1 MKSFYY
7 DNASGWL
14 IKTTRTES
22 ADTLYEYNNL
32 GQRTM
37 VSNALGQVSYTA
49 YNSQG
54 QTIATWGTS
63 YPVAY
68 EFNTAGRMIVM
79 ATTRSN
85 DYANVNLNTLLAE
98 GETLS
103 GCNIPALDI
112 TRWYYDET
120 TGLLTNKVYADGNG
134 TVYTYTETGKIATRA
149 WARGKTTTYT
159 YNNLGQLTN
168 VDYSDST
175 PDVTFAHDRL
185 GRVLSAISSA
195 STSTFHYNGL
205 TLDYETQNGYI
216 VKRKQDSLGRNIGY
230 ELYNPV
236 DLVNPVKK
244 IIYGYDSFNR
254 LSTITSII
262 GSETN
267 TFTYTYLQG
276 TDLVNAMSRIQA
288 FNGVA
293 IMNRNEI

>member
-1 MKSFYY
+1 MNNRKNILLISATDCYKKMKSFYY

-98 GETLS
+98 GQTLS
-103 GCNIPALDI
+103 DCNIPALDI
-112 TRWYYDET
+112 TQWFY
-120 TGLLTNKVYADGNG
+120 
-134 TVYTYTETGKIATRA
+134 
-149 WARGKTTTYT
+149 
-159 YNNLGQLTN
+159 
-168 VDYSDST
+168 
-175 PDVTFAHDRL
+175 
-185 GRVLSAISSA
+185 
-195 STSTFHYNGL
+195 
-205 TLDYETQNGYI
+205 
-216 VKRKQDSLGRNIGY
+216 
-230 ELYNPV
+230 
-236 DLVNPVKK
+236 
-244 IIYGYDSFNR
+244 
-254 LSTITSII
+254 
-262 GSETN
+262 
-267 TFTYTYLQG
+267 
-276 TDLVNAMSRIQA
+276 
-288 FNGVA
+288 
-293 IMNRNEI
+293 